1 MVQID
6 RISSDDFDWAAEDGP
21 AAEVRRIARAATAN
35 DGTSTLNE
43 QAVLQLKNRGLR
55 DGDLWLGSGGF
66 ALRHGDV
73 LDLAVHPESRRQG
86 VGTALATEALPA
98 GHKVEAWSHADHPGA
113 AALAAKFGIPRE
125 RDLKIMRKSLLDD
138 LGPVNTPDGVLIRGF
153 EPSDENAFL
162 EVNASAFAHHPE
174 QGHMTHED
182 FRERTSES
190 WFDPAGLL
198 LAVPADQDDT
208 SLPPLLGFHW
218 TKVHNDEEPPYGE
231 VYVVAVN
238 PKAAGRGLGTV
249 LTVAGLQYLKDRG
262 LESVLLYV
270 DGDNDP
276 AIAVYTGQGF
286 DVERTEVQYRG
297 TSNGG
302 PAVTG

>member
-6 RISSDDFDWAAEDGP
+6 RISADDFDWSAEDGP
-21 AAEVRRIARAATAN
+21 AAEVRRIARASTAN
-35 DGTSTLNE
+35 DGATTLNE

-55 DGDLWLGSGGF
+55 DADLWVGGGGF
-66 ALRHGDV
+66 ALRHGDI

-86 VGTALATEALPA
+86 VGTALGVEALPE
-98 GHKVEAWSHADHPGA
+98 GRRVEAWSHGNHPGA
-113 AALAAKFGIPRE
+113 ERLMAKFGIPRE
-125 RDLKIMRKSLLDD
+125 RDLKIMKRSLLDD
-138 LGPVNTPDGVLIRGF
+138 LGPVRVPEGIEIRGF
-153 EPSDENAFL
+153 EPSDEAALL

-182 FRERTSES
+182 FAERTSES

-198 LAVPADQDDT
+198 LAVPAEKGSD
-208 SLPPLLGFHW
+208 LPPLLGFHW
-218 TKVHNDEEPPYGE
+218 TKVHRDEDPPYGE

-249 LTVAGLQYLKDRG
+249 LTIAGLQHLKDQG
-262 LESVLLYV
+262 LETVLLYV

-286 DVERTEVQYRG
+286 HVDRTEVQYRG
-297 TSNGG
+297 IS
-302 PAVTG
+302 TGLRTG